1 MGKPFVLQRKLERGM
16 RLGYIQG
23 AQWCVDAVTQATS
36 HKPGGLERY
45 PEHLIPA

>member
-23 AQWCVDAVTQATS
+23 AQWCVDAVNPGHKSQAWRIG
-36 HKPGGLERY
+36 K
-45 PEHLIPA
+45 IP